1 MYSNWLYMYR
11 ANDAWRRKMPESD
24 DSREETVRVTVAGRG
39 IDLSREVG
47 VSLLPRLIALL
58 FGTSEAVA
66 AATNTIHT
74 DERATAREPR
84 DVSPEERPVGPV
96 EYLREKRPQTSS
108 DTILVLAAYLE
119 LNEGRRP
126 FSRDDLRRLMR
137 SARLPEPANF
147 PRDVGVAISKGYI
160 QPLEDGFQLTNSA
173 LELIGRPGPLV
184 PPRGRTGR
192 PRRSTRQRDE
202 GG

>member
-1 MYSNWLYMYR
+1 
-11 ANDAWRRKMPESD
+11 MPESEE
-24 DSREETVRVTVAGRG
+24 SREELVRVTVTGRG
-39 IDLSREVG
+39 VDLSREIG

-58 FGTSEAVA
+58 FGA
-66 AATNTIHT
+66 AESVGATTNTIHT
-74 DERATAREPR
+74 ATAGIRGADA
-84 DVSPEERPVGPV
+84 DVLPSERPVGPV

-119 LNEGRRP
+119 LNEHRRP

-173 LELIGRPGPLV
+173 LDLIGQPGPLL
-184 PPRGRTGR
+184 PPRGRAGR
-192 PRRSTRQRDE
+192 SRRTVRESD
-202 GG
+202 GGS